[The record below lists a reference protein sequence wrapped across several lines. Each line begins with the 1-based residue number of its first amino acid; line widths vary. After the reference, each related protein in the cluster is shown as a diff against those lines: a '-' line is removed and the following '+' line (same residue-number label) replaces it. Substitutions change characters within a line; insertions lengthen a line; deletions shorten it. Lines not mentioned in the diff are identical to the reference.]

1 MDTPMEL
8 NEKLLSLVT
17 DIYDAALDDTRWT
30 ATLGSIVDLAGGQS
44 GGLGWIG
51 AAGQAGISD
60 ARLFLHK
67 KI

>member
-1 MDTPMEL
+1 MEL

-51 AAGQAGISD
+51 GAGEAGVSY
-60 ARLFLHK
+60 AGFCLK
-67 KI
+67 KKK